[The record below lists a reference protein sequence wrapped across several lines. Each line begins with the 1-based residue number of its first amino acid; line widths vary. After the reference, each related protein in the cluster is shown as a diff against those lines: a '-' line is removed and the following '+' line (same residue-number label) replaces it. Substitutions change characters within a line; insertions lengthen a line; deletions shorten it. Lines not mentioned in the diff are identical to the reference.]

1 MNMNINEDTIL
12 SMDEFC
18 KLLDIGK
25 NVAYQLLNSGQV
37 KAFRLGRLW
46 RIPKSSVESFV
57 QERMKESA
65 QQARTQYV
73 SKTYGEDRNFSKV
86 K

>member
-1 MNMNINEDTIL
+1 MDISEDPIL

-18 KLLDIGK
+18 KVLDIGK
-25 NVAYQLLNSGQV
+25 NVAYQLLNSNQV

-46 RIPKSSVESFV
+46 RIPKSSVEAFV

-65 QQARTQYV
+65 ELAKNQYI
-73 SKTYGEDRNFSKV
+73 SKTYGEDRNYSKV
-86 K
+86 N

>member
-1 MNMNINEDTIL
+1 MNISEDPIL

-25 NVAYQLLNSGQV
+25 NVAYQLLNTGQV

-46 RIPKSSVESFV
+46 RIPKSSVEAFV
-57 QERMKESA
+57 QERMKASEELAKS
-65 QQARTQYV
+65 QYMA
-73 SKTYGEDRNFSKV
+73 KTYGEDRNFSKV

>member
-1 MNMNINEDTIL
+1 MNINEDHIL

-25 NVAYQLLNSGQV
+25 NVAYNLLNTGQV

-46 RIPKSSVESFV
+46 RIPKSSVETFV

-65 QQARTQYV
+65 NIAKNQYI
-73 SKTYGEDRNFSKV
+73 SKTYGEDRNFSDV